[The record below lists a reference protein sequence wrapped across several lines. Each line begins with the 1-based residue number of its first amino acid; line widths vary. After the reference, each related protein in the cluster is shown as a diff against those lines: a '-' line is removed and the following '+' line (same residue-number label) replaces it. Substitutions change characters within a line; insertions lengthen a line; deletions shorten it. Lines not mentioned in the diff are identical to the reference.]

1 MLHPE
6 GGGGAG
12 PAKARVGRPWLHG
25 FSLSPLCSVN
35 WGRVLMGMDKQTCQQ
50 ASGNPGDKSAWVG
63 LGVSREALAGQL
75 RECRSVIGKRLVS
88 LLQV

>member
-1 MLHPE
+1 
-6 GGGGAG
+6 
-12 PAKARVGRPWLHG
+12 
-25 FSLSPLCSVN
+25 
-35 WGRVLMGMDKQTCQQ
+35 MGMDKQTCQQ

-88 LLQV
+88 LVQV